1 MPGKDCAR
9 VGTCGVECA
18 GTGHGGAS
26 RRACDPRRWRSL
38 GRRGIRQLRINWAF
52 CFLPSKR
59 DRYKSFFSL
68 GHLKVAATEEVG
80 LNALEDDGGEVVH
93 LLCAAG
99 KSQNLLMQVGDN
111 FGRGFFARRADSLP
125 EPLVSELLLVDILPF
140 EETVRGQEQKVAR
153 GHFQAVRRVR
163 EESVGD
169 AK

>member
-26 RRACDPRRWRSL
+26 RRAGDPRRWRSL
-38 GRRGIRQLRINWAF
+38 GRRRIRQLRINWAF

-59 DRYKSFFSL
+59 DLYKGFFSV

-99 KSQNLLMQVGDN
+99 KVQDFLVQIRNN
-111 FGRGFFARRADSLP
+111 FGCGFLARRADRLP
-125 EPLVSELLLVDILPF
+125 EPLVSELRLVDILPF
-140 EETVRGQEQKVAR
+140 EETV
-153 GHFQAVRRVR
+153 
-163 EESVGD
+163 
-169 AK
+169 